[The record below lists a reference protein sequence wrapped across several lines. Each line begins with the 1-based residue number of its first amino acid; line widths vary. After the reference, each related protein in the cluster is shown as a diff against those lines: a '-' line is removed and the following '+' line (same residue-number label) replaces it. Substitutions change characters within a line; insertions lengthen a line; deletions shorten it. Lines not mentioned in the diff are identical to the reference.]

1 MNECS
6 SSKTPGQK
14 SRSVIDLN
22 QSLMS
27 EKNTVTNH
35 VAYYPTNRH
44 LNSKAHKLNSQL
56 INKYC
61 ELGITFT
68 ITFTDHSFT
77 INVEIYFDENI
88 IHLNKHAQEQYSLP
102 KLFVICL

>member
-1 MNECS
+1 
-6 SSKTPGQK
+6 
-14 SRSVIDLN
+14 
-22 QSLMS
+22 MS

-35 VAYYPTNRH
+35 VAHSPTNQH

-61 ELGITFT
+61 ELNITFT

-77 INVEIYFDENI
+77 INIDMYLDENI
-88 IHLNKHAQEQYSLP
+88 IHLNKQAQGQYSLR
-102 KLFVICL
+102 KLFIICL